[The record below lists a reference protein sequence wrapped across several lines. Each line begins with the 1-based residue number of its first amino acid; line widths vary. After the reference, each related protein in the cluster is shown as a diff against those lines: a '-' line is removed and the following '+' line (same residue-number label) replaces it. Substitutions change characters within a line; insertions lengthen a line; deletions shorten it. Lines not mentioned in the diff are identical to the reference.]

1 MSATLSEHPPLPSF
15 GKNIRLIR
23 VRSAE
28 EAMPYRSSFVGAYQ
42 TVWTA
47 PPYREVFYPYEAES
61 VLKRTLDTPD
71 NLMLLAVRGET
82 QVVGFGFAVPL
93 ASRID
98 VSRHMQGL
106 LPVQHTFYLAELG
119 VLPRYRKLGLGRA
132 LIDERL
138 NRIDGRYSHAVLRTS
153 ATRHAGYELY
163 MDLGFDDI
171 GVYMEV
177 PSRRLDGNVTT
188 DRRLFLS
195 KVLEHTQS

>member
-1 MSATLSEHPPLPSF
+1 MPQTPAFPSF
-15 GKNIRLIR
+15 GENIRMIR

-28 EAMPYRSSFVGAYQ
+28 EAMPYRASFVGAYQ

-61 VLKRTLDTPD
+61 VLKRTLDTAD
-71 NLMLLAVRGET
+71 HLTLLAVRGDT

-93 ASRID
+93 SSRVD

-106 LPVQHTFYLAELG
+106 LPVQHSFYLSELG
-119 VLPRYRKLGLGRA
+119 VLPRYRRLGLGRA

-138 NRIDGRYSHAVLRTS
+138 RRIDPRFSHAVLRTS

-195 KVLEHTQS
+195 KVLEHG